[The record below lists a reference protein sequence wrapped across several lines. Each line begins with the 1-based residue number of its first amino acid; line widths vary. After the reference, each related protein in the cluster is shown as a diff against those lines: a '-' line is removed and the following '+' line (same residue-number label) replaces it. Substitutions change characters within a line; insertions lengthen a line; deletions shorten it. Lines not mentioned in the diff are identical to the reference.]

1 MQDRISPTAAFL
13 ARLREL
19 GRVEMLGK
27 VTGSLR
33 MEIVDGRRTEQVQVT
48 VERGQVSVGSVE
60 GDADCVVQA
69 DAKVW
74 DNLVTGEAQPMSAF
88 LRGSLVASGDPAML
102 VLMRRL
108 FAVAAVPE
116 MAARPTVVAAAGRGR
131 L

>member
-1 MQDRISPTAAFL
+1 
-13 ARLREL
+13 
-19 GRVEMLGK
+19 
-27 VTGSLR
+27 
-33 MEIVDGRRTEQVQVT
+33 
-48 VERGQVSVGSVE
+48 
-60 GDADCVVQA
+60 
-69 DAKVW
+69 
-74 DNLVTGEAQPMSAF
+74 MSAF